1 MACDTKHNKNR
12 AVSDVKN
19 EDYQLVWHDEF
30 DYDGLPD
37 SAKWKY
43 DTEGNEVGWGNL
55 EAQEYT
61 VAKKENAGVENG
73 ILRIT
78 ALYQD
83 SNEKEF
89 SSARLTSK
97 ADWQYGRV
105 EVNARLPRARGTWSA
120 IWMMPGNW
128 TFKDGNWP
136 DIGEIDIM
144 EHVGHDEGIVHA
156 SAHSKD
162 YQWQTKTQQTA
173 TLFVQQVTSR
183 FHTYALEWT
192 PDRLFAFVDDS
203 LYFQYQN
210 EGLGESKWPYNK
222 PYYLILNLAIGGAWG
237 GLNGIDTN
245 AFPQTMEVD
254 FVRIYQKTK

>member
-61 VAKKENAGVENG
+61 MAKKENAGVENG

-83 SNEKEF
+83 SNE
-89 SSARLTSK
+89 
-97 ADWQYGRV
+97 
-105 EVNARLPRARGTWSA
+105 
-120 IWMMPGNW
+120 
-128 TFKDGNWP
+128 
-136 DIGEIDIM
+136 
-144 EHVGHDEGIVHA
+144 
-156 SAHSKD
+156 
-162 YQWQTKTQQTA
+162 
-173 TLFVQQVTSR
+173 
-183 FHTYALEWT
+183 
-192 PDRLFAFVDDS
+192 
-203 LYFQYQN
+203 
-210 EGLGESKWPYNK
+210 
-222 PYYLILNLAIGGAWG
+222 
-237 GLNGIDTN
+237 
-245 AFPQTMEVD
+245 
-254 FVRIYQKTK
+254 